1 MKPLLQLHSMGPL
14 TKTTEHANENGHRE
28 RVKNDLADDQLM
40 IPSEQRRASP
50 FNLEDKPS

>member
-14 TKTTEHANENGHRE
+14 TETTEHANENGHRE